1 MITVSSQLY
10 LEVVF
15 YDVYPKICI
24 SNLRG
29 RKIVCVTR
37 SQQGEISHLYQ
48 RFDSRCKLHFIVKKL
63 GYYQSKEG
71 EYRYIPANV
80 LDVVA

>member
-1 MITVSSQLY
+1 MR
-10 LEVVF
+10 
-15 YDVYPKICI
+15 
-24 SNLRG
+24 N
-29 RKIVCVTR
+29 R
-37 SQQGEISHLYQ
+37 SQQGRFPTYISALTAG
-48 RFDSRCKLHFIVKKL
+48 KLHFIVKKL

>member
-1 MITVSSQLY
+1 MTFTPKYVSPTYAGEQ
-10 LEVVF
+10 
-15 YDVYPKICI
+15 
-24 SNLRG
+24 
-29 RKIVCVTR
+29 IVCVTR
-37 SQQGEISHLYQ
+37 SQEGEISHLYQ